1 MKCSGWMVG
10 LALLVAPLVASAQWR
25 VEARKD
31 AMTDEV
37 RKAASAT
44 NPSGYRISV
53 YRGPGGSAWM
63 LFDVSAIVG
72 ETISARRAPML
83 RVDQN
88 PPHDQEGA
96 RQVAER
102 SRIVDSYRWEPGF
115 VNFVIW
121 HGREAQGRSPLL
133 SQLLS
138 GQQLVVRYWVGTGG
152 FKDTAFSLAG
162 AGPAIAE
169 ALGIPLAAAPGVQ
182 ELADARRLIAQTYLR
197 SCTTGHLQ
205 CSQRISAC
213 MTRTES
219 DPDTAGLEACLRQ

>member
-1 MKCSGWMVG
+1 MKCSGWVVA
-10 LALLVAPLVASAQWR
+10 LAFLVSPLHVSAQWQ

-37 RKAASAT
+37 RKAASAI
-44 NPSGYRISV
+44 NPSGHRISV

-72 ETISARRAPML
+72 ESISARRAPML

-88 PPHDQEGA
+88 PSHDEDSS
-96 RQVAER
+96 RQLAER
-102 SRIVDSYRWEPGF
+102 RLADNYRWEPMF

-138 GQQLVVRYWVGTGG
+138 GQQLVVRYWLGTGG
-152 FKDTAFSLAG
+152 YRDIAFSLAG
-162 AGPAIAE
+162 AGPAIAD

-182 ELADARRLIAQTYLR
+182 QLADTRRLIAQAYLR
-197 SCTTGHLQ
+197 ACTAGHLQ
-205 CSQRISAC
+205 CAQRMSAC
-213 MTRTES
+213 MARTEF
-219 DPDTAGLEACLRQ
+219 DPDTVGLEACLRQ